1 MSEYLLHCDQYLLL
15 QLHRE
20 AQADTPHGVVSAGVF
35 RFLRMRSTSLPS
47 ASNQSMASVELNENI
62 PDKAAC
68 CVLKEAPVLQDLLH
82 AGTRGSGADS
92 ACARHILS

>member
-1 MSEYLLHCDQYLLL
+1 
-15 QLHRE
+15 
-20 AQADTPHGVVSAGVF
+20 
-35 RFLRMRSTSLPS
+35 
-47 ASNQSMASVELNENI
+47 MASVELNENI